1 TSRSPARDFWRAPW
15 PIWRPSRFL
24 ARKSTNERN
33 CGPSE
38 PHSTRCSRL
47 DNPFPASA
55 TSPWRTAYPTASPTA
70 RPRCAPE
77 FYMPH
82 WGLARAYLRQGRY
95 DEALAELAYD
105 GADHVGLHKA
115 GLLGYAH
122 ALAGN
127 AVEARRIL
135 DELHAKIDRGE
146 YVAPID
152 VSVIHIGLG
161 EYDEALT
168 WLDQVADDRG
178 SRIFLC
184 DPIFDPFRNHPR
196 FNRIRERLGLAGTNV
211 TS

>member
-1 TSRSPARDFWRAPW
+1 MQLPISSRPWKWRLSSTWRTGDWRARTCVRAATTRRW
-15 PIWRPSRFL
+15 RSLRTMAPITLVFT
-24 ARKSTNERN
+24 K
-33 CGPSE
+33 
-38 PHSTRCSRL
+38 
-47 DNPFPASA
+47 PASSA
-55 TSPWRTAYPTASPTA
+55 TPTLSPGMFA
-70 RPRCAPE
+70 
-77 FYMPH
+77 
-82 WGLARAYLRQGRY
+82 
-95 DEALAELAYD
+95 
-105 GADHVGLHKA
+105 
-115 GLLGYAH
+115 
-122 ALAGN
+122 
-127 AVEARRIL
+127 EARRIL

-152 VSVIHIGLG
+152 GSVMHIGLG